1 MYSISVLIFLS
12 HFVFI
17 AGLLIFIN
25 NKDNIFIMFIIT
37 ELVNLS
43 GIFNFIV
50 YSYYF
55 NNLSGPSL
63 SLIFF
68 SLSAAEAAIG
78 LTLIISFVKLQNNI
92 SLLN

>member
-1 MYSISVLIFLS
+1 MM
-12 HFVFI
+12 
-17 AGLLIFIN
+17 
-25 NKDNIFIMFIIT
+25 KT
-37 ELVNLS
+37 
-43 GIFNFIV
+43 
-50 YSYYF
+50 YYF